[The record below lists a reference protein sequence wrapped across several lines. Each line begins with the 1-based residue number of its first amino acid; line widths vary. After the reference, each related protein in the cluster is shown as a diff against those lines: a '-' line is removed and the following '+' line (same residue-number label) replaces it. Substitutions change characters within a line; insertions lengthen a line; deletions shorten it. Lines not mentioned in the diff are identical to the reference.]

1 MLLENLFYIKM
12 SNNLNS
18 EILQKLDI
26 FFDITP
32 DLFCIAGYDGYFKRI
47 NPAVSKLLGYDE
59 DELFNTPIN
68 EFVHPEDQELTAKA
82 RKELTKKNPLL
93 NFENRYLTKSGE
105 IVWLSWTSMFLE
117 KEELIFAIA
126 KDITYKKK
134 LEKERNLLLSNLTS
148 VNKELENLTYRT
160 THDLRSPVNNFLSV
174 FNLIDLTKIDDEENL
189 ELLGLLKSSSENLK
203 KTLDNY
209 VDLLSK
215 RNSSENDIENIRFDF
230 TLDKITKSIHSL
242 IKSSKSRIEFD
253 FNEAEEVMFNKDYL
267 ESIFL
272 NLITNSIKYAQ
283 PGIAPHIRITS
294 SKMGQNILLTVED
307 NGLGFDMK
315 KVKDKIFGLNQK
327 FHSNEDS
334 KGIGL
339 YLIHNHITKMNGTI
353 DVESEVNVGTKF
365 TITFKP

>member
-1 MLLENLFYIKM
+1 MNDK
-12 SNNLNS
+12 LNS
-18 EILQKLDI
+18 EILNKLE
-26 FFDITP
+26 FFFNITP

-47 NPAVSKLLGYDE
+47 NPAVSKLLEYSE

-68 EFVHPEDQELTAKA
+68 EFVHPEDKELTAKA
-82 RKELTKKNPLL
+82 RKELTRKNPLL
-93 NFENRYLTKSGE
+93 NFENRYITKSGE

-148 VNKELENLTYRT
+148 INKELESLTYRT
-160 THDLRSPVNNFLSV
+160 THDLRSPVNNFLSI
-174 FNLIDLTKIDDEENL
+174 FNLIDLTKIEDKENL
-189 ELLGLLKSSSENLK
+189 ELLDLLKLSSENLK

-215 RNSSENDIENIRFDF
+215 RSSNENEIEVIRFDF
-230 TLDKITKSIHSL
+230 TLDKIKDSIHSL
-242 IKSSKSRIEFD
+242 IKSSNTKIDFD
-253 FNEAEEVMFNKDYL
+253 FSEAEEITFNKDYL

-272 NLITNSIKYAQ
+272 NLITNSIRYAQ
-283 PGIAPHIRITS
+283 PGTPAHIVIKS
-294 SKMGQNILLTVED
+294 SKIKNNVQLTVKD

-327 FHSNEDS
+327 FHSHEDS

-339 YLIHNHITKMNGTI
+339 YLIHNQITKLNGTI

-365 TITFKP
+365 TINFKG

>member
-1 MLLENLFYIKM
+1 MNDK
-12 SNNLNS
+12 LNS
-18 EILQKLDI
+18 EILNKLEI
-26 FFDITP
+26 FFNITP

-47 NPAVSKLLGYDE
+47 NPAVSALLEYNE
-59 DELFNTPIN
+59 EELFNTPIN
-68 EFVHPEDQELTAKA
+68 EFVHPEDKELTAKA

-93 NFENRYLTKSGE
+93 NFENRYVTKSGE

-148 VNKELENLTYRT
+148 INKELENLTYRT
-160 THDLRSPVNNFLSV
+160 THDLRSPVNNFLSI
-174 FNLIDLTKIDDEENL
+174 FNLIDLTKIEDEENL
-189 ELLGLLKSSSENLK
+189 ELLDLLKSSSENLK

-209 VDLLSK
+209 IDLLSK
-215 RNSSENDIENIRFDF
+215 RSSSENEIEVIRFDF
-230 TLDKITKSIHSL
+230 TLDKIMESIHSL
-242 IKSSKSRIEFD
+242 IKSSNTKIEFD
-253 FNEAEEVMFNKDYL
+253 FSEAEEITFNKDYL
-267 ESIFL
+267 ESVFL
-272 NLITNSIKYAQ
+272 NLITNSIRYAQ
-283 PGIAPHIRITS
+283 PGIPPHIVIKS
-294 SKMGQNILLTVED
+294 SKIKNNVQLTVKD

-327 FHSNEDS
+327 FHSHEDS

-339 YLIHNHITKMNGTI
+339 YLIHNQITKLNGTI

-365 TITFKP
+365 TINFKG

>member
-1 MLLENLFYIKM
+1 MNDK
-12 SNNLNS
+12 LNS
-18 EILQKLDI
+18 EILQKLEI

-47 NPAVSKLLGYDE
+47 NPSVSKLLEYNE

-68 EFVHPEDQELTAKA
+68 EFVHPEDKELTAKA

-93 NFENRYLTKSGE
+93 NFENRYITKSGE

-148 VNKELENLTYRT
+148 INKELENLTYRT
-160 THDLRSPVNNFLSV
+160 THDLRSPVNNFLSI
-174 FNLIDLTKIDDEENL
+174 FNLIDLTKIEDEENL
-189 ELLGLLKSSSENLK
+189 ELLDLLKLSSENLK
-203 KTLDNY
+203 KTLENY

-215 RNSSENDIENIRFDF
+215 RSSNENKIETIRFDF
-230 TLDKITKSIHSL
+230 TLDKVKDSIHSL
-242 IKSSKSRIEFD
+242 IKSSNTKIDFD
-253 FNEAEEVMFNKDYL
+253 FSKAEEITFNQDYL

-272 NLITNSIKYAQ
+272 NLITNSIRYAQ
-283 PGIAPHIRITS
+283 PGTPAHIEIKS
-294 SKMGQNILLTVED
+294 SKIDNNVQLTVKD

-327 FHSNEDS
+327 FHSHEDS

-339 YLIHNHITKMNGTI
+339 YLIHNQITKLNGTI

-365 TITFKP
+365 TINFKG

>member
-1 MLLENLFYIKM
+1 MNDK
-12 SNNLNS
+12 LNS
-18 EILQKLDI
+18 EILQKLEI

-47 NPAVSKLLGYDE
+47 NPSVSKLLEYNE

-68 EFVHPEDQELTAKA
+68 EFVHPEDKELTAKA

-93 NFENRYLTKSGE
+93 NFENRYITKSGE

-148 VNKELENLTYRT
+148 INKDLENLTYRT
-160 THDLRSPVNNFLSV
+160 THDLRSPVNNFLSI
-174 FNLIDLTKIDDEENL
+174 FNLIDLTKIEDKKNL
-189 ELLGLLKSSSENLK
+189 ELLDLLKSSSENLK
-203 KTLDNY
+203 KTLENY

-215 RNSSENDIENIRFDF
+215 RSSNENKIETIRFDF
-230 TLDKITKSIHSL
+230 TLDKVKDSIHSL
-242 IKSSKSRIEFD
+242 IKSSNTKIDFD
-253 FNEAEEVMFNKDYL
+253 FSEAEEITFNKDYL
-267 ESIFL
+267 ESVFL
-272 NLITNSIKYAQ
+272 NLITNSIRYAQ
-283 PGIAPHIRITS
+283 PGTPAHIEIKS
-294 SKMGQNILLTVED
+294 SNVDNNIQLTVKD

-327 FHSNEDS
+327 FHSHEES

-339 YLIHNHITKMNGTI
+339 YLIHNQITKLNGII
-353 DVESEVNVGTKF
+353 DVVSEVNVGTKF
-365 TITFKP
+365 TITFKG